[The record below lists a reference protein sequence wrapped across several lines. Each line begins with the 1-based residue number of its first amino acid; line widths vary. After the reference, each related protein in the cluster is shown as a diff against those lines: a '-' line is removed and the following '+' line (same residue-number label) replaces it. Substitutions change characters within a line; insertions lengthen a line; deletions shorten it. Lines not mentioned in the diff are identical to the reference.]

1 MSSPR
6 LPLYLG
12 IGGYAV
18 AVNRLTGEEIWRRK
32 LKNQTYV
39 TIYSDGESV
48 YAGCSGEL
56 FCLDPATGEIRW
68 HNKLPRLGQ
77 GLICLSGAN
86 DSLLSGGAEAASST
100 AITATTAAATAA
112 VIAAT

>member
-6 LPLYLG
+6 NHLYLG

-18 AVNRLTGEEIWRRK
+18 AVDRSTGEEIWRRK
-32 LKNQTYV
+32 LKSQTYV
-39 TIYSDGESV
+39 TLYCDGDSL
-48 YAGCSGEL
+48 YAGCAGEL
-56 FCLDPATGEIRW
+56 FCLDPATGELRW

-77 GLICLSGAN
+77 GLICFSGAN
-86 DSLLSGGAEAASST
+86 ESILSSGTEAANVS
-100 AITATTAAATAA
+100 AMAATTAATAA